1 MKLNCVNQSDLSL
14 IAEKT
19 KMKITKKK
27 KKNFIIQSDKT
38 FRSTNQRDLQVENP
52 LKIDSR
58 IEILSSFHEHSSRN
72 STQDIITKFH
82 FAKLASPR
90 FLNDTFNHIETSSP

>member
-27 KKNFIIQSDKT
+27 KNFITQSDKT

-82 FAKLASPR
+82 FAKLTSPR

>member
-27 KKNFIIQSDKT
+27 KNFITQSDKT

>member
-27 KKNFIIQSDKT
+27 KKNFITQSDKM

-82 FAKLASPR
+82 FAKLASLR

>member
-27 KKNFIIQSDKT
+27 NFITQSDKT

-58 IEILSSFHEHSSRN
+58 IEILSSLHEHSSRN